1 MAHTEAH
8 RRRRGRGKMRHEL
21 EKAAGIRLG
30 IGERPANGDLIEMTE
45 RVLEAQGFSRSA
57 NIVIIGRRPTVG

>member
-1 MAHTEAH
+1 
-8 RRRRGRGKMRHEL
+8 MRHEL